1 MAESEFKLDL
11 SEFEKLFKRATV
23 QLVPE
28 AAERGLGA
36 AGLQLE
42 ADTVKYAPTVPQ
54 KESTLRG
61 SASVFV
67 QNKLIQESVGAIKGS
82 KPGQHA
88 TDHSE
93 PLKKDEMVAVIGFN
107 SPYAAYQHEGRRQDG
122 SHVVK
127 QYSDAEGSQPGPKFL
142 ETPLSDNREQYMGRV
157 AHEIK
162 KTLGN

>member
-1 MAESEFKLDL
+1 MAKSEFTIDL
-11 SEFEKLFKRATV
+11 SEFEKLFNRATV
-23 QLVPE
+23 QLVPD

-42 ADTVKYAPTVPQ
+42 RDSAMQPPTVPQ
-54 KESTLRG
+54 LDSTLRG

-67 QNKLIQESVGAIKGS
+67 QNKLLPESVGAIKGS

-88 TDHSE
+88 TDHKE
-93 PLKKDEMVAVIGFN
+93 PLKKGEMVAVIGFN
-107 SPYAAYQHEGRRQDG
+107 SPYAAYQHEGQRQDG

-127 QYSDAEGSQPGPKFL
+127 QYSDTEGSQPGPKFL

-162 KTLGN
+162 KALGN